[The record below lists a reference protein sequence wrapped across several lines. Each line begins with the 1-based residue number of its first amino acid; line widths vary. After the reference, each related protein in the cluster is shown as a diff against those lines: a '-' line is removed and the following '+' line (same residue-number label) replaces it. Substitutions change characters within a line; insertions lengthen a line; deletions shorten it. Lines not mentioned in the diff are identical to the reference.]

1 MNQPM
6 YLPAMPQVP
15 SYQMPYQAPDQGAET
30 LPYYAPYRGSFSG
43 THNRAA
49 RGSMPLEISESP
61 MSPASAKMS
70 TSEIPSTATT
80 TLPDVT
86 AITTDE
92 PTTIIAGSRNLATTK
107 QPEDS
112 IEYDYYYNDDISPT
126 EAPVETKSFN
136 KQVVVHLGASTE
148 VLMVTKAF
156 TPRVVT
162 PVKVIDLCII

>member
-1 MNQPM
+1 
-6 YLPAMPQVP
+6 
-15 SYQMPYQAPDQGAET
+15 
-30 LPYYAPYRGSFSG
+30 
-43 THNRAA
+43 
-49 RGSMPLEISESP
+49 MPLEISESP